1 MKAATVIVLA
11 IILFLIVQW
20 QITGIS
26 VKERKDACSVVTTEN
41 GTLQKANDYEYYT
54 CISED

>member
-11 IILFLIVQW
+11 IIMFLIIQW

-26 VKERKDACSVVTTEN
+26 VENRKDECKIVKQADGS
-41 GTLQKANDYEYYT
+41 LRAANDYDYYT
-54 CISED
+54 CISQ